1 MVQIYN
7 PNLVGKQ
14 ILIDVKN
21 ITGDKLKTVEM
32 IRPFMEKI
40 IEELKLN
47 VVGHGECSH
56 QFEKNGLPH
65 GATMIYLLSESHLS
79 VHTFVDEGKITLDL
93 FTCSLGVE
101 NEKIKSIIKEYF
113 EVNSLNI
120 DAYFFTRGNKI
131 SLYIIFSY
139 K

>member
-32 IRPFMEKI
+32 IRPFMDRVV
-40 IEELKLN
+40 EELNLN
-47 VVGHGECSH
+47 VVGECSH
-56 QFEKNGLPH
+56 QFEKNDLPH

-113 EVNSLNI
+113 EVNALNI
-120 DAYFFTRGNKI
+120 DAYFFTRGN
-131 SLYIIFSY
+131 
-139 K
+139 

>member
-32 IRPFMEKI
+32 IRPFMDRV
-40 IEELKLN
+40 EEVLN
-47 VVGHGECSH
+47 LIVVDECSH
-56 QFEKNGLPH
+56 QFEKNDLPH
-65 GATMIYLLSESHLS
+65 GATMMYLLSESHS
-79 VHTFVDEGKITLDL
+79 SIHTFVDEGKITLDL

-101 NEKIKSIIKEYF
+101 NENIKSFIKEYF
-113 EVNSLNI
+113 EVNALNI
-120 DAYFFTRGNKI
+120 DAYFFTR
-131 SLYIIFSY
+131 
-139 K
+139 

>member
-7 PNLVGKQ
+7 PNVVGKQ

-32 IRPFMEKI
+32 IRPFMDRVVEV
-40 IEELKLN
+40 LNLN
-47 VVGHGECSH
+47 VVGECSH

-79 VHTFVDEGKITLDL
+79 IHTFVDEGKITLDL

-113 EVNSLNI
+113 EVNSLNT
-120 DAYFFTRGNKI
+120 DAYFFTRGN
-131 SLYIIFSY
+131 
-139 K
+139 

>member
-7 PNLVGKQ
+7 PNVVGKQ

-21 ITGDKLKTVEM
+21 VDSDKLKTIDM
-32 IRPFMEKI
+32 IKPLMEKI

-47 VVGHGECSH
+47 VVGECSH
-56 QFEKNGLPH
+56 QFEKDNVPH
-65 GATMIYLLSESHLS
+65 GATMIYLLAESHLS
-79 VHTFVDEGKITLDL
+79 IHTFVDEGKIALDL

-101 NEKIKSIIKEYF
+101 IEKIKSIIKDYF

-120 DAYFFTRGNKI
+120 DAYYFTRGN
-131 SLYIIFSY
+131 
-139 K
+139 